1 MDTALQTFY
10 AALDTSGRNYNREK
24 IDAAYAYADEL
35 HAGQK
40 RLSGEPYISHPL
52 AVATIVV
59 ELGLDTDSVCAAL
72 LHDTVEDCSD
82 KTSLDIV
89 RERFGADVALFV
101 DGLAWSI
108 VQQNEVPVFDEE
120 GEQTGTEMQETEF
133 DNSEYCLAGAITD
146 HRDGTIT
153 VKMGK
158 PTQAEELEAKL
169 ANAVTEEEL
178 AAAYEEG
185 VNRA

>member
-1 MDTALQTFY
+1 MTFVKINDTLYPATI
-10 AALDTSGRNYNREK
+10 SGRVADKDWDNRASKAITLEMSYEEASK
-24 IDAAYAYADEL
+24 
-35 HAGQK
+35 
-40 RLSGEPYISHPL
+40 
-52 AVATIVV
+52 
-59 ELGLDTDSVCAAL
+59 
-72 LHDTVEDCSD
+72 
-82 KTSLDIV
+82 
-89 RERFGADVALFV
+89 LFV

-108 VQQNEVPVFDEE
+108 VQQEEVPVYEVDEN
-120 GEQTGTEMQETEF
+120 GKLVLDKSGAPIQTGTEIKETEW
-133 DNSEYCLAGAITD
+133 DNSEYSLAGDITD